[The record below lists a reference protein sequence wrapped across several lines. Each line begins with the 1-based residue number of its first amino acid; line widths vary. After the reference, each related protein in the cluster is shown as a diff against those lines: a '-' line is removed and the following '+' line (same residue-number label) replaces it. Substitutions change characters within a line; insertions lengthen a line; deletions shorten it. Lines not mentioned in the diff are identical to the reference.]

1 MLPDNIKRIS
11 INKKNKDLKYIL
23 ENSKFRDRID
33 IIKND

>member
-11 INKKNKDLKYIL
+11 INKKNIVLKYIL
-23 ENSKFRDRID
+23 ENSKFRDRFD